1 MVCVFPVSLQSTR
14 AMLKEVHPLLN
25 ELVHYSDV
33 TEEPKILHLRNPAIN
48 PDAYQKCYKDYR
60 FGKNTCPRMDD
71 KQWGPAL
78 DSVIA
83 NVECPPHL
91 TCFSA
96 MIISYEDTNR
106 ETHVGYHK
114 DPPAY
119 ERIVSFTLEG
129 RGMMKIRR
137 GNQKGIS
144 YDLVPGLGIAL
155 EECDCFRAKHSIS
168 SSGRLGVV
176 LRYVDAADRSLSVF
190 FCCEQSVF
198 RV

>member
-14 AMLKEVHPLLN
+14 AMLKEVHALLH
-25 ELVHYSDV
+25 ELGPYSDIM
-33 TEEPKILHLRNPAIN
+33 TQPKILHLRNPTIH
-48 PDAYQKCYKDYR
+48 PDMYRQYHNNHR
-60 FGKNTCPRMDD
+60 FGKLTCPKMDD

-78 DSVIA
+78 DTVIA

-129 RGMMKIRR
+129 RGIMKIRH
-137 GNQKGIS
+137 GNQRGIS
-144 YDLVPGLGIAL
+144 YELVPGLGIAL
-155 EECDCFRAKHSIS
+155 EECDCFQAKHSIS

-176 LRYVDAADRSLSVF
+176 LRYVDAAIDHPL
-190 FCCEQSVF
+190 
-198 RV
+198 